1 MDVVGHLSFGDKASR
16 MIATRERQI
25 APRSGND
32 LNKLWLNGIITLG
45 KMRGMIKRL
54 HKELG
59 ENDAE
64 FDGEDDDPLLRR
76 I

>member
-1 MDVVGHLSFGDKASR
+1 MVESFTPRVGAATPDSKVGEDVVGHLSFGDKASR

-32 LNKLWLNGIITLG
+32 LNNLWLNGIITLG
-45 KMRGMIKRL
+45 KSETRV
-54 HKELG
+54 H
-59 ENDAE
+59 
-64 FDGEDDDPLLRR
+64 R